1 VRRAG
6 SARDERDAW
15 APGQLADGFSHI
27 GRGSFVPAHDGLD
40 TLGLIMQRVEH
51 GKKTLT
57 GNAENTFDT
66 MRQQGID
73 YKARTSG
80 GGGSG
85 NVRQRHCDEASSRVG
100 RAD

>member
-1 VRRAG
+1 
-6 SARDERDAW
+6 
-15 APGQLADGFSHI
+15 
-27 GRGSFVPAHDGLD
+27 
-40 TLGLIMQRVEH
+40 
-51 GKKTLT
+51 
-57 GNAENTFDT
+57 